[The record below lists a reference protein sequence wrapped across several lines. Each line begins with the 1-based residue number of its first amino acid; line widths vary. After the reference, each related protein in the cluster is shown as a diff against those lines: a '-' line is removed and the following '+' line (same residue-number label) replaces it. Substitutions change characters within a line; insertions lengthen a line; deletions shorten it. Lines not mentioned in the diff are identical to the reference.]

1 MIRNQDMPEVTLD
14 HKKEYLILIP
24 TVQLDKR
31 KEQFRKLLLISTID
45 NDKYINL
52 PYQKCLDL
60 N

>member
-31 KEQFRKLLLISTID
+31 KEQFRKLLLTSTID

-52 PYQKCLDL
+52 PYQKYLDL